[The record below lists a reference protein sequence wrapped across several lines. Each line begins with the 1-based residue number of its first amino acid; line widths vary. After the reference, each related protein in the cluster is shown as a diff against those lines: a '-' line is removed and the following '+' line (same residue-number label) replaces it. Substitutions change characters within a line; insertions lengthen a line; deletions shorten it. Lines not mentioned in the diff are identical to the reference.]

1 MATVRF
7 TNALKTG
14 VLTQIQNAIDAGS
27 AGGTIKIYTGAIPTT
42 ADTAVTSQVLL
53 GTLTFSETCGV
64 NASGSLTMAAITQ
77 DSAADNS
84 GTATWAR
91 VADSSGNAFVD
102 IDVTTIGGGGA
113 LQLNTVNIV
122 AGGPILVSSFVIYL
136 P

>member
-1 MATVRF
+1 MATIHF
-7 TNALKTG
+7 ATTPANNAL
-14 VLTQIQNAIDAGS
+14 TQFLNAIDAGS
-27 AGGTIKIYTGAIPTT
+27 TGGTIKIYTGTIPATPETAI
-42 ADTAVTSQVLL
+42 TSQVLL
-53 GTLTFSETCGV
+53 GTLTFGKPCGTV
-64 NASGSLTMAAITQ
+64 TNKTFTAGSITQ
-77 DSAADNS
+77 DSAADAS